1 MKTLS
6 AGIIFMTED
15 KDLFMGRVTGSRKPG
30 MMAHRW
36 DIPKGRVENSDL
48 SALDAARRECLEES
62 GFSNY
67 NPDLLEDL
75 GVFKY
80 SSNKDL
86 QLFYYTIPVEHEMF
100 RNCRCESYFENKDGV
115 MIPEMDAFALIPRTQ
130 WQYVMGPSLY
140 RIMNN
145 LF

>member
-48 SALDAARRECLEES
+48 SALNAARRECLEET
-62 GFSNY
+62 GFGNY

-80 SSNKDL
+80 SSNNSFSSISNLVDM
-86 QLFYYTIPVEHEMF
+86 TISL
-100 RNCRCESYFENKDGV
+100 NYSL
-115 MIPEMDAFALIPRTQ
+115 AF
-130 WQYVMGPSLY
+130 S
-140 RIMNN
+140 
-145 LF
+145 

>member
-36 DIPKGRVENSDL
+36 DIPKGRVESSDL
-48 SALDAARRECLEES
+48 NALEAAKRECLEET

-67 NPDLLEDL
+67 NPDLLEDQVYL
-75 GVFKY
+75 NILVIKTY
-80 SSNKDL
+80 
-86 QLFYYTIPVEHEMF
+86 
-100 RNCRCESYFENKDGV
+100 SYF
-115 MIPEMDAFALIPRTQ
+115 IIRFQ
-130 WQYVMGPSLY
+130 
-140 RIMNN
+140 
-145 LF
+145 

>member
-1 MKTLS
+1 
-6 AGIIFMTED
+6 
-15 KDLFMGRVTGSRKPG
+15 

-48 SALDAARRECLEES
+48 SALDAARRECLEET

-100 RNCRCESYFENKDGV
+100 RNCHCESYFENKDGV